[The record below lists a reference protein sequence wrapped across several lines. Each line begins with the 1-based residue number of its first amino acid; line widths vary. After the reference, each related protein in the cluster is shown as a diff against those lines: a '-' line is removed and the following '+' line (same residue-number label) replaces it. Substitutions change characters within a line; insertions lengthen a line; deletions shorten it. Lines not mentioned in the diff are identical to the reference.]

1 MLVICTLRKNIGTDK
16 EYINDDENHA
26 PDLEEMELGFLNTS
40 NKPICEYHKYDST
53 PEQDVDSGGIGYVE
67 NKV

>member
-1 MLVICTLRKNIGTDK
+1 MLVICTLRNNIVADK

-26 PDLEEMELGFLNTS
+26 PDLEEMELDFLNTA
-40 NKPICEYHKYDST
+40 NKPICEYQKDDST
-53 PEQDVDSGGIGYVE
+53 PEQDVDSGEIGYVQ